1 MTIGEALKKERKDL
15 GLTQAEMAAGVIT
28 TAHYSKIER
37 DKHDISAYDLFE
49 ILTKN
54 NINLVDFIKE
64 IEDTYQSTRDRKI
77 FCVRMN
83 ISLILFP

>member
-15 GLTQAEMAAGVIT
+15 GLTQTEMAAGVIS

-54 NINLVDFIKE
+54 NISLLDFIKK
-64 IEDTYQSTRDRKI
+64 QKI
-77 FCVRMN
+77 HIFIFNEKSSKNYEHKFQMDC
-83 ISLILFP
+83 